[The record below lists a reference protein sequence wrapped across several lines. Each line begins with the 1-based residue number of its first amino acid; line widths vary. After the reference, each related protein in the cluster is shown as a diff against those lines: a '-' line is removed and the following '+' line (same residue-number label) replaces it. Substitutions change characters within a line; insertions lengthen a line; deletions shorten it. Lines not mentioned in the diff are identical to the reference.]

1 MSKRERQESAIKRL
15 EQTIASH
22 EAGTTLVERILEDK
36 KLKKTSEEIE
46 KIRKKKLERAQLT
59 LQNTKSNLKHS
70 SVGQW

>member
-36 KLKKTSEEIE
+36 EIKKTSEEIE
-46 KIRKKKLERAQLT
+46 KIRKKKLERAQVT
-59 LQNTKSNLKHS
+59 LQNTKANLKHS
-70 SVGQW
+70 SVAQW